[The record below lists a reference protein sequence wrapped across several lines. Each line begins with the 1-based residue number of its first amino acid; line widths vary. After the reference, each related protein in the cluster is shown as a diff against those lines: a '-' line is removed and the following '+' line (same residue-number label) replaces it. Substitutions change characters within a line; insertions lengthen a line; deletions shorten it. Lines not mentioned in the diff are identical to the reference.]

1 MSRRQRLGPGL
12 LALLA
17 AWLIALG
24 ARAQAPRERIEL
36 RIVEVAGGRAYL
48 APGPGRGVRIEDHV
62 DIGRHRYKVIAST
75 SKHIV
80 VELKG
85 RAIAPGR
92 RAFIGARPHEVKT
105 FATRPAPPSLH
116 AYEDRWREPERPA
129 ETQTAKFVPLGVV
142 TDARRNRAAFVLDH
156 SRTEPLSGP
165 GVAISRTR
173 LRAVLHTELSR
184 ALAFDADAVVELWQ
198 ADDLSQRRGDA
209 SRPLLSVRQLE
220 LSYRGEALQAAIGRL
235 RYAATTLGM
244 LDGARASAAIGES
257 FSIAAFGG
265 TLADPLDTSPGADVS
280 RFGAE
285 LLWQGELARAPSRA
299 SLTAQG
305 SRFGG
310 RLDERRLTAVVE
322 SYPELGRLGARAEA
336 SFFDADNPWNADSAE
351 LTALSADASFRIGPL
366 RFGLSLDTR
375 RPERSYGLA
384 AALPPG
390 YFCVAETIAGSSLRE
405 PCIGGDMR
413 SMAALTAAWDNDAWT
428 IDAGGTAVTTRL
440 APAEQAAAFLSFR
453 RRDIFGVLR
462 FDAGGSVTSGSLLE
476 SAALNVGLGAAFLRD
491 ALDASVYYRPSV
503 LRYKADSARL
513 LEHGAGT
520 RLWWAVSNTFD
531 TSLSADVLMG
541 PDVDVLFV
549 QAALAWRPRF

>member
-1 MSRRQRLGPGL
+1 MSRFGRAGQGL
-12 LALLA
+12 RALLA
-17 AWLIALG
+17 VWLVALG
-24 ARAQAPRERIEL
+24 GRAEAPRERLEL
-36 RIVEVAGGRAYL
+36 RVVEVAGGRAYL

-62 DIGRHRYKVIAST
+62 DIGRHRHAVIAST

-80 VELKG
+80 IQLKG
-85 RAIAPGR
+85 RSIALGQ
-92 RAFIGARPHEVKT
+92 RAFIGARPHELKT

-116 AYEDRWREPERPA
+116 AYEGKWREPERPA
-129 ETQTAKFVPLGVV
+129 QTQTPRFVPLGVV
-142 TDARRNRAAFVLDH
+142 TDRRRNRAAFVLDH

-165 GVAISRTR
+165 GVALSRTR
-173 LRAVLHTELSR
+173 LRTVLHAELTR

-209 SRPLLSVRQLE
+209 SRPLVSVRQLE

-244 LDGARASAAIGES
+244 LDGARASAALSES

-265 TLADPLDTSPGADVS
+265 TLADPLDTSPATDVS

-285 LLWQGELARAPSRA
+285 LLWRGELARAPSRA

-310 RLDERRLTAVVE
+310 RLDERRLSAVAE
-322 SYPELGRLGARAEA
+322 SYPEFGRLGARAEA

-351 LTALSADASFRIGPL
+351 LTALSADASFRTGQL
-366 RFGLSLDTR
+366 RFGLALETR
-375 RPERSYGLA
+375 RPERSSFLA
-384 AALPPG
+384 AALPAG
-390 YFCVAETIAGSSLRE
+390 YFCVSETLAGSSVRE

-413 SMAALTAAWDNDAWT
+413 SLATLTAAWDRDAWT
-428 IDAGGTAVTTRL
+428 LDAGATAVTTRM
-440 APAEQAAAFLSFR
+440 APAEQATAFLNFR
-453 RRDIFGVLR
+453 RRDIWGLLR
-462 FDAGGSVTSGSLLE
+462 LDAGASVASGSLLE
-476 SAALNVGLGAAFLRD
+476 SATLNVGLGAGFLRD
-491 ALDASVYYRPSV
+491 ALDASVYYRPNV
-503 LRYKADSARL
+503 LRYKADAAPL

-520 RLWWAVSNTFD
+520 RLWWAVFDDFD